1 MNDENI
7 QDIDLENNDVIE
19 TTEDGNPEV
28 DEVTQ
33 ELEELRAFKA
43 EIEKKNAIARRLAKK
58 APTTNKTNII
68 DQDLAKDIQEFK
80 FDRKVSRFAE
90 ENGITKSQ
98 AEKVLTLKPDATAS
112 DLNDEF
118 IKAGLEALSKK
129 SRVAQNTPRGRNSV
143 SSSPAKSLSEMTEA
157 EKNAWYQSK

>member
-19 TTEDGNPEV
+19 TTEEGTQEV
-28 DEVTQ
+28 DDVTR

-90 ENGITKSQ
+90 ENGLTKTQ
-98 AEKVLTLKPDATAS
+98 AEKVLSYKPNATAE

-118 IKAGLEALSKK
+118 IRAGLEALAKK
-129 SRVAQNTPRGRNSV
+129 TKVAQNTPRGRNSI
-143 SSSPAKSLSEMTEA
+143 SSAPAKSLSEMTEA